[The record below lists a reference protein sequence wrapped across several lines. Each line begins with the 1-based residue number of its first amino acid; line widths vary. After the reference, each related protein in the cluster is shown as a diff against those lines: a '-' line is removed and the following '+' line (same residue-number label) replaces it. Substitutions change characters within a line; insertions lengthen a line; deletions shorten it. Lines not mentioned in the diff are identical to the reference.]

1 MVLTIFIHVC
11 ATRREE
17 FVCLRLHVPPDGSA
31 LRARAAMGC
40 ALGIGVDGAGQVTSM
55 QQLHPPH
62 LGAGAARGLSPL
74 KGGNCQNNIMAAV
87 LISGIDWM
95 RLFQRNIRAAGRD
108 RPRRRAPNGQGR

>member
-11 ATRREE
+11 ATRTEE

-62 LGAGAARGLSPL
+62 LGAGARTRPL
-74 KGGNCQNNIMAAV
+74 AAQGENCQNNMMAAV
-87 LISGIDWM
+87 LI
-95 RLFQRNIRAAGRD
+95 RYT
-108 RPRRRAPNGQGR
+108 